1 VLSVGAFVGGEL
13 YPSWMHFFQALIAL
27 SFFICIFF
35 TTSLDEEDTALA
47 WWPELTALPT
57 SIFAEMIG
65 LARDETPFLWPCNQ
79 RSLPWFGD
87 QMVAMSYR

>member
-13 YPSWMHFFQALIAL
+13 YPSWMQFFEALYCLIFL
-27 SFFICIFF
+27 YLHFF

-57 SIFAEMIG
+57 SIFAEMRR
-65 LARDETPFLWPCNQ
+65 LARDETPFPL
-79 RSLPWFGD
+79 
-87 QMVAMSYR
+87 AMQPKVTALVW

>member
-13 YPSWMHFFQALIAL
+13 YPSWMQFFQALYCL
-27 SFFICIFF
+27 IFLLLLF

-57 SIFAEMIG
+57 SIFAEMRR
-65 LARDETPFLWPCNQ
+65 LARDETPFPL
-79 RSLPWFGD
+79 
-87 QMVAMSYR
+87 AMQPKVTALVW

>member
-27 SFFICIFF
+27 SFFYYFF
-35 TTSLDEEDTALA
+35 TTSLDEEDIALA

-57 SIFAEMIG
+57 GIFAEMRR
-65 LARDETPFLWPCNQ
+65 LARDETPFPL
-79 RSLPWFGD
+79 
-87 QMVAMSYR
+87 AMQPKVIALIW